1 MELALTTPSPREL
14 GFAVKMTAR
23 QWAALTYLAR
33 ASYYLTIT
41 DRLDREL
48 WALVEN
54 KLVAI
59 DDNAAAGSM
68 FTWRSTALG
77 VALVNL
83 KVTGRL

>member
-1 MELALTTPSPREL
+1 
-14 GFAVKMTAR
+14 MTRMMPR
-23 QWAALTYLAR
+23 QWSALTYLAR

-59 DDNAAAGSM
+59 DDNAGVGSK
-68 FTWRSTALG
+68 FTWRSTARG

-83 KVTGRL
+83 RVAGRL